1 MLQYPETV
9 AVITVMQY
17 SSRVKTVR
25 SDTIKCPRRKK
36 LWAVWAR
43 AIGEKAH
50 NDEKTADQV
59 ALVRTAI
66 FISYFTTNCFIM
78 AGVIR
83 HWSHIN

>member
-1 MLQYPETV
+1 
-9 AVITVMQY
+9 MQY
-17 SSRVKTVR
+17 SSRARDVR
-25 SDTIKCPRRKK
+25 STTIGRSRRKK

-43 AIGEKAH
+43 AIGEKTH
-50 NDEKTADQV
+50 KEGKTADQV

-66 FISYFTTNCFIM
+66 FISYFMTNCFIV